1 MVLTGPW
8 QARPQPCERANWLLA
23 MPRIAGALFPV
34 VGVLLLAWPALLN
47 GYPLVFS
54 DTGTYLSQALNRH
67 LGWDRPVFYSFFL
80 LPLHMG
86 LTTWPVVLA
95 QSLIALWVLR
105 VAWRVL
111 VPTRPA
117 WWLLGPLAGLAAAT
131 SLPWLAAQLMPDLF
145 TGLLVLALA
154 LLVLL
159 PQRLG
164 RDALPLAALCAFAIA
179 AHLSHLP
186 LALAELAV
194 LLALRRRLGAARPLD
209 GVGVGRVLGA
219 PLLAVVALIGA
230 NLVGFGVPG
239 IAPYGN
245 VFLLA
250 RVIYD
255 GPGRDVLAR
264 DCPRA
269 GWRLCDG
276 LDRLPGSADEF
287 LWRADSPLNVAGG
300 AKRVSPE
307 ASHIIAAAI
316 RAEPGA
322 ELGAALGNTFHQL
335 VLFGSGDGLH
345 AWPETVSPWI
355 RRDFPRFEQN
365 AYAASR
371 QSAGQDLMP
380 PWLGTLH
387 VAAALVGVV
396 GSLVMLPGLVRRR
409 HPLAGV
415 IVAALLALLVNA
427 AVTGA
432 LSGPHARYQ
441 SRVMWLPV
449 FALLLAAAA
458 DHEKQPDWMSADRG
472 GALIPHRGRVT

>member
-1 MVLTGPW
+1 MAMVLTGPW
-8 QARPQPCERANWLLA
+8 EARSLA
-23 MPRIAGALFPV
+23 SNRTNRRLAAPRIARALLPAAC
-34 VGVLLLAWPALLN
+34 VLLLAWPALLN

-86 LTTWPVVLA
+86 LTTWPVILA
-95 QSLIALWVLR
+95 QSLIVLWVLR
-105 VAWRVL
+105 VSWRVL
-111 VPTRPA
+111 VPGRPA
-117 WWLLGPLAGLAAAT
+117 WCLLGPLGVLSAAS
-131 SLPWLAAQLMPDLF
+131 SLPWLAAQLMPDVF

-154 LLVLL
+154 LLVLM
-159 PQRLG
+159 PERLG

-194 LLALRRRLGAARPLD
+194 LLVLRRRLGAARPLE
-209 GVGVGRVLGA
+209 GIGVGRVLGT
-219 PLLAVVALIGA
+219 PLVALAALIGA

-276 LDRLPGSADEF
+276 RDRLPGSADEF
-287 LWRADSPLNVAGG
+287 LWRADSPLNAAGG

-307 ASHIIAAAI
+307 ASRIIAAAI
-316 RAEPGA
+316 WTEPGA
-322 ELGAALGNTFHQL
+322 ELEAALGNTLRQL

-355 RRDFPRFEQN
+355 HRDFPRFEQD

-371 QSAGQDLMP
+371 QSAGRVLLPD
-380 PWLGTLH
+380 WLGALH
-387 VAAALVGVV
+387 VAAALAGIV
-396 GSLVMLPGLVRRR
+396 GSLAVLPGLLRRR

-427 AVTGA
+427 AITGA

-449 FALLLAAAA
+449 FTLLLVLAA
-458 DHEKQPDWMSADRG
+458 DRGVRPDWVERG